1 MKTIMKLDHLRDI
14 DQLESFVQGS
24 QAVAFVVASNKRER
38 YWFIERVLNRF
49 DYARLKRRD
58 KGIVI
63 QFLMKVS
70 NYSRQQ
76 LTRLIQRY
84 HQQGRLVP
92 QQKTV
97 NGFEQIYSAED
108 IRLLAQ
114 LDQRHDTP
122 NGLRVKK
129 LCERAYYEF
138 NESAY
143 QRLAHISVAHIY
155 NLRRS
160 WRYKNHRHHYEKT
173 KPQKALHIGKRYA
186 PDNQGRPG
194 YIRIDTV
201 HQGDLEGCKGVYHI
215 NAVDEVTQFEVVAS
229 VEKISEAYL
238 IPVLKVLLETFPF
251 NIINFHSD
259 NVLNLESSFIF
270 SKIFPYGSESP
281 FFKV

>member
-1 MKTIMKLDHLRDI
+1 MKLDHLRDI

-38 YWFIERVLNRF
+38 YRFIEHVLKRF
-49 DYARLKRRD
+49 DYARLKRRE

-76 LTRLIQRY
+76 LTRLIWRY
-84 HQQGRLVP
+84 HQQGKLVP
-92 QQKTV
+92 QQKTA

-143 QRLAHISVAHIY
+143 QRLAHISVVCIPVKIE
-155 NLRRS
+155 R
-160 WRYKNHRHHYEKT
+160 
-173 KPQKALHIGKRYA
+173 
-186 PDNQGRPG
+186 
-194 YIRIDTV
+194 
-201 HQGDLEGCKGVYHI
+201 
-215 NAVDEVTQFEVVAS
+215 QFQFNRTP
-229 VEKISEAYL
+229 
-238 IPVLKVLLETFPF
+238 IPVLPE
-251 NIINFHSD
+251 H
-259 NVLNLESSFIF
+259 
-270 SKIFPYGSESP
+270 
-281 FFKV
+281 